1 MTRLHYL
8 ADVRLPTE
16 KAHGWQIVKMCEA
29 FASSG
34 ARVKLWTPRRRQEDP
49 KLRSQSAFNYYGI
62 PPTFEHRRLAN
73 LDLVSLEPHLPAQV
87 ARSAIV
93 LNAAAWSASAVRRA
107 RRDRAERVF
116 TRDLGVAYWAERAR
130 IPCVYEAHTA
140 PGPRSQ
146 RIWRRIGR
154 QVSVIAL
161 TPFIAEEFALL
172 EVPADHL
179 TVEGDAVDVAAFADL
194 PSKADA
200 RERLGLS
207 RDARWVGYV
216 GRFHRFH
223 EERGLRELVTAFAS
237 VAGSHPDSR
246 LVCVGGPMD
255 RVPLYRS
262 IAEGLGLDRERIRF
276 VDRVPNADVP
286 TWLAALDV
294 AVMPATRTRHFSYET
309 SPLKVFEYLAAG
321 LPIVAGDLPA
331 TRLVL
336 RSGENALLAEPEDPA
351 AMAAAISRLLSEPEL
366 AQRLGS
372 QGRRDVE
379 GMTWTARAERI
390 LRFAGAREK
399 ASA

>member
-1 MTRLHYL
+1 
-8 ADVRLPTE
+8 VE
-16 KAHGWQIVKMCEA
+16 
-29 FASSG
+29 
-34 ARVKLWTPRRRQEDP
+34 LWTPRRRQEDP
-49 KLRSQSAFNYYGI
+49 KLRSQSAFDYYGV

-73 LDLVSLEPHLPAQV
+73 LDLVSLEPHLPGPV

-107 RRDRAERVF
+107 RRDRAGLVF

-130 IPCVYEAHTA
+130 IPCVYEAHTV

-154 QVSVIAL
+154 RVSVIAL

-172 EVPADHL
+172 EIPADHL
-179 TVEGDAVDVAAFADL
+179 TVEGDAVDLASFANL
-194 PSKADA
+194 PSKEEA

-223 EERGLRELVTAFAS
+223 EERGLQELVTAFAS

-255 RVPLYRS
+255 RVPAYRS
-262 IAEGLGLDRERIRF
+262 IADSLGLDPERIRF

-286 TWLAALDV
+286 AWLAALDV

-321 LPIVAGDLPA
+321 LPIVASDLPA

-336 RSGENALLAEPEDPA
+336 RDGENALLAQPEDAA
-351 AMAAAISRLLSEPEL
+351 AMAGAISRLLSNPDL
-366 AQRLGS
+366 AERLAS

-379 GMTWTARAERI
+379 GMTWIARAERI
-390 LRFAGAREK
+390 LRFAEAREK

>member
-1 MTRLHYL
+1 
-8 ADVRLPTE
+8 
-16 KAHGWQIVKMCEA
+16 
-29 FASSG
+29 
-34 ARVKLWTPRRRQEDP
+34 
-49 KLRSQSAFNYYGI
+49 
-62 PPTFEHRRLAN
+62 
-73 LDLVSLEPHLPAQV
+73 V
-87 ARSAIV
+87 ARSAILV
-93 LNAAAWSASAVRRA
+93 NAAAWSVSAVRRA
-107 RRDRAERVF
+107 RRDGAELVF

-130 IPCVYEAHTA
+130 IPCVYEAHSV
-140 PGPRSQ
+140 PRPRSQ
-146 RIWRRIGR
+146 RVWRRIGR
-154 QVSVIAL
+154 RVSVVAL
-161 TPFIAEEFALL
+161 TPFIAEEFARLG
-172 EVPADHL
+172 VPAGHL
-179 TVEGDAVDVAAFADL
+179 TVEGDAVDLAPFAAL

-200 RERLGLS
+200 RERLGVS
-207 RDARWVGYV
+207 RDDRWVGYV

-255 RVPLYRS
+255 RVPAYRS
-262 IAEGLGLDRERIRF
+262 IAAGLGLDPERVRF

-294 AVMPATRTRHFSYET
+294 AVMPAIRTRHFSYET

-336 RSGENALLAEPEDPA
+336 RDGENALLADPENPP
-351 AMAAAISRLLSEPEL
+351 AMAWAISRLLSDAAL
-366 AQRLGS
+366 AERLAS

-390 LRFAGAREK
+390 LRFAEAREK